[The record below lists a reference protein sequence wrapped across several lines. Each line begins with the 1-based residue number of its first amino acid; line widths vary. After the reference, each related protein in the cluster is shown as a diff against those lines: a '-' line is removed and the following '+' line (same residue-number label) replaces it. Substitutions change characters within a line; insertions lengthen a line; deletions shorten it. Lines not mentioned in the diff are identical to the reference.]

1 MNANDIY
8 NNDINKKLENITKEL
23 ELLRIENAKNKEI
36 IQKNKESILNS
47 NKQLLQIK
55 EEYNRNMFVLQEKYN
70 KQFGYLTNYIV
81 QNFNKDNANNIN
93 KIQEKDE
100 NKIPG
105 FFHIKDDLSQ
115 KNIFKENNEN
125 FNFKIRTLIDKFEF
139 KLDNIF
145 IDVNPNIGTNDL
157 NDLKKLSIALIIK
170 KQNPQ
175 DLLSFYL
182 NKNKINNYNKENI
195 NQLVIVGS
203 KKSKINEFIAEMQN
217 ISLNKIE
224 KIKINEFIKQ
234 LREKCGFT
242 EEDINDEDLMKEI
255 KKHSYDK
262 ANIILSILTKS
273 NLFKEE

>member
-36 IQKNKESILNS
+36 IQKNKESILNL

-55 EEYNRNMFVLQEKYN
+55 DEYNRNMFVLQEKYN
-70 KQFGYLTNYIV
+70 KQFGHLTNYIV
-81 QNFNKDNANNIN
+81 DNFNKDNANNIN

-139 KLDNIF
+139 KLY
-145 IDVNPNIGTNDL
+145 V
-157 NDLKKLSIALIIK
+157 
-170 KQNPQ
+170 
-175 DLLSFYL
+175 
-182 NKNKINNYNKENI
+182 NYN
-195 NQLVIVGS
+195 
-203 KKSKINEFIAEMQN
+203 
-217 ISLNKIE
+217 
-224 KIKINEFIKQ
+224 
-234 LREKCGFT
+234 R
-242 EEDINDEDLMKEI
+242 
-255 KKHSYDK
+255 
-262 ANIILSILTKS
+262 
-273 NLFKEE
+273 